1 MDIGIESRGSGL
13 SECGAE
19 LLKPI
24 ITRIATKGTKTHKPK
39 KPWPVSGWWH
49 FCLCVFVPFVAI
61 LGSLTLFQREPYS
74 GRSLESEFDEQWMR
88 LALNAARE
96 AQAAGEVPIGT
107 CIVSENKLVAV
118 CGNRTR
124 TDCDPTAHAEIVA
137 LREAA
142 SKLGNYRLPAV
153 DVYST
158 IEPCAMCAGAL
169 IQARVRRLIYGAPD
183 ERAGAVTSRFRICDT
198 DFLNHRIEISAGV
211 LEAECRALM
220 QEFFQT
226 RRGRIVD

>member
-1 MDIGIESRGSGL
+1 MNCFL
-13 SECGAE
+13 C
-19 LLKPI
+19 LLC
-24 ITRIATKGTKTHKPK
+24 
-39 KPWPVSGWWH
+39 
-49 FCLCVFVPFVAI
+49 FFVAI
-61 LGSLTLFQREPYS
+61 LYI

-88 LALNAARE
+88 QALAAARE
-96 AQAAGEVPIGT
+96 AQANGEVPIGT
-107 CIVSENKLVAV
+107 CIVSENQLVAV
-118 CGNRTR
+118 SGNRTR

-142 SKLGNYRLPAV
+142 RKLGNYRLTGV

-183 ERAGAVTSRFRICDT
+183 ERAGAVVSRFRICDT
-198 DFLNHRIEISAGV
+198 DFMNHRIEISAGV
-211 LEAECRALM
+211 LEPECRALM